1 MKVKVFIL
9 LLVCFLAQNLA
20 KGQGFYNIETIQEI
34 KVSFYQPNWQYLL
47 DSLKN
52 VPGEPYLVA
61 ASVEINGQAF
71 DSVGVKYKGYS
82 SYDPGNLKNPLHLE
96 LNHVIKGQNYLGVK
110 DIKLSNV
117 FADPTF
123 VREVF
128 SYEILRKYMN
138 EPLAN
143 YAKVWLDGEYWGV
156 YVNVESVNKPFLR
169 KYFHTDGDNPFFKCN
184 PVDVAGTNGHSDLKY
199 DEDHL
204 DSVWYYPRYELKSD
218 YGWAELLGLM
228 DTLTNY
234 PNKVANVVDV
244 DRTLW
249 MLAFNN
255 VFVNLDSY
263 TGVFAQNYYLYHD
276 KNDRWL
282 PVVWD
287 LNMSLGGFNNLDGSD
302 LLNQQQMQQLD
313 PLAQST
319 NDFRPLIKSL
329 LENPVYRRMYLAHIR
344 TILEENFANENLYRP
359 RILELQG
366 MIGSAVILDDKKFYS
381 NLDFVNNVD
390 QALNPNDLFSLV
402 PGITTLMNGRYAYLS
417 AHPALSPAAPVITTV
432 SDLLDGEV
440 YVSAKV
446 SNATS
451 AYLFFRY
458 DSSAIFQNL
467 LMVDDGQHH
476 DGVAG
481 DGIFGQS
488 FPYNGIVG
496 QYYIYAENAS
506 AGKFSPQRAEHEF
519 YTASLTPPNPNGGD
533 LVINEFLASNK
544 TAETDEAGQNED
556 WIELYNNANSPAS
569 LNGLYLTD
577 DATKPDKWL
586 FPLGTTI
593 PAKGYLIVWADEDQS
608 QGPLHASFKL
618 GAGGEFLMLSNG
630 AGGVIDSLSFGPQ
643 KADTTF
649 GRYPN
654 GTGPFVFMSR
664 TFNAANSLTSG
675 VADIGPDASLRL
687 FPNPVSDVLSIQSD
701 QPLGLIRV
709 SDALGREVL
718 RNDAGWSRNTTL
730 DMKSVSPGLYFVK
743 IGDRAPQQVTVQR
756 K

>member
-1 MKVKVFIL
+1 MKVKTLALSLFFL
-9 LLVCFLAQNLA
+9 LAQVA
-20 KGQGFYNIETIQEI
+20 VKSQGFYDIGAVQEI

-52 VPGEPYLVA
+52 VPGEPYLIA
-61 ASVEINGQAF
+61 SSVEINGQTF

-123 VREVF
+123 VREVL

-143 YAKVWLDGEYWGV
+143 YAKIWLDGEYWGV

-169 KYFHTDGDNPFFKCN
+169 KHFHTDGDNPFFKCN

-218 YGWAELLGLM
+218 YGWAELLALM

-234 PNKVANVVDV
+234 PNKVANVIDV
-244 DRTLW
+244 DRALW

-287 LNMSLGGFNNLDGSD
+287 LNMSFGGFNNLDGSD

-313 PLAQST
+313 PLAQAD

-329 LENPVYRRMYLAHIR
+329 LENPVYRRMYLAHMR
-344 TILEENFANENLYRP
+344 TILEENFANPSLYRP

-366 MIGSAVILDDKKFYS
+366 LIGSAVIQDDKKFYS
-381 NLDFVNNVD
+381 NFDFVNNVD
-390 QALNPNDLFSLV
+390 QAINPNDLFSLV
-402 PGITTLMNGRYAYLS
+402 PGITDLMTGRYNYLS
-417 AHPALSPAAPVITTV
+417 THPALSPAAPSISNV

-451 AYLFFRY
+451 IFLYFRY
-458 DSSAIFQNL
+458 DSAQIFQSL
-467 LMVDDGQHH
+467 PMVDDGQHN
-476 DGVAG
+476 DGAAG
-481 DGIFGQS
+481 DGVFGQS
-488 FPYNGIVG
+488 FSYNGITA

-506 AGKFSPQRAEHEF
+506 SGKFSPQRAEHEF
-519 YTASLTPPNPNGGD
+519 YTATLNPPPTGSNI
-533 LVINEFLASNK
+533 VINEFLASNK

-556 WIELYNNANSPAS
+556 WIELYNNTDSPAS

-593 PAKGYLIVWADEDQS
+593 PAKGFLIVWADEDQS

-630 AGGVIDSLSFGPQ
+630 AGGVLDSLSFGPQ
-643 KADTTF
+643 KADTTY

-654 GTGPFVFMSR
+654 GTGPFVFMPR
-664 TFNAANSLTSG
+664 TFNAVNSLTSG
-675 VADIGPDASLRL
+675 VDDITADASLRL
-687 FPNPVSDVLSIQSD
+687 FPNPVLDNLSIRSD
-701 QPLGLIRV
+701 QPLGLIRA

-718 RNDAGWSRNTTL
+718 RRDAGALRNTVL
-730 DMKSVSPGLYFVK
+730 DLKALPAGLYFVK
-743 IGDRAPQQVTVQR
+743 VGSRAPELILVQHP
-756 K
+756 